1 MVYNVHVYTSS
12 TILAF
17 HASWKH
23 RFVDSFFLLQMLL
36 EYLQIISYFF
46 LVLPVLTPIHIRLEN
61 GITYGI
67 NKHFEGFFFIIII
80 FLLSRELKCVHSYVI
95 LLFHRILFLFWH
107 KVHVQCVRTIS
118 YTIQLLKIVTWF
130 CCRGI
135 RWGIKSNW
143 YQFRNFLKCIYL
155 FNRSLSSNQIVQ
167 CIVSFAPFVC

>member
-1 MVYNVHVYTSS
+1 MRKGQDFRTILIYLEVWSKCILPCPFLWTFNIMVYNVHVYTSS

-67 NKHFEGFFFIIII
+67 NKHFELFFYNYYFSFVQRIEVCSFLCYPFISSYFI
-80 FLLSRELKCVHSYVI
+80 FVL
-95 LLFHRILFLFWH
+95 
-107 KVHVQCVRTIS
+107 
-118 YTIQLLKIVTWF
+118 
-130 CCRGI
+130 
-135 RWGIKSNW
+135 
-143 YQFRNFLKCIYL
+143 
-155 FNRSLSSNQIVQ
+155 
-167 CIVSFAPFVC
+167 A